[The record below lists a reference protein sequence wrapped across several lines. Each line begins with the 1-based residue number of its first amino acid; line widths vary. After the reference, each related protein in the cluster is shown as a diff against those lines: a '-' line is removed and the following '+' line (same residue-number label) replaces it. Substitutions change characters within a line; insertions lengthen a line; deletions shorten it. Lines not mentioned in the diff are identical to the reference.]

1 MELRLGRESDV
12 LSATQQLAEGG
23 ALCGFCEALAACG
36 AIGFG
41 VKKRRHLVPC
51 VHPRVS
57 VEVSVGCE

>member
-1 MELRLGRESDV
+1 M